1 MTNENEQ
8 NLPETEDLVREL
20 SALLGENPDAPRS
33 EPAFDIE
40 ESQWEQLP
48 WEEAAPPPPKKKTNI
63 KKILYYGLLGVF
75 ISIFLISGI
84 YLISY
89 LVQSKEQGAQY
100 DDLAA
105 RVESIRQ
112 EQAQNSSNSATG
124 DPNNPIDPEYTGP
137 YADILPEYRDVYA
150 ENKDTV
156 GWIRIEG
163 TKINYP
169 VMHTPDRKDYYLK
182 RNFKKEYSNWGAI
195 YVRESC
201 DVFTP
206 SDNVTIYGHY
216 MQDGSMFHDL
226 HGYYNWT
233 FYKDHQYIQ
242 FDTIYERHTYQIVA
256 VFKTSANMG
265 EGFAY
270 HMFDYASSEEE
281 FNAFIDAVEENSFYR
296 TGVKAEYGDMLITLS
311 TCEYTLDN
319 GRLVVVAKRIS

>member
-1 MTNENEQ
+1 MLREGQDPPLQNRLLINSPKNGNLHCALYFSAKIRYDSNSKGVTPMTNENEQ

-40 ESQWEQLP
+40 ESHWKQLP

-63 KKILYYGLLGVF
+63 KKILYYSLLGVF
-75 ISIFLISGI
+75 VSIFLISGI

-89 LVQSKEQGAQY
+89 LVQPKEQGAQY

-182 RNFKKEYSNWGAI
+182 RNFKKIIKLEISQ
-195 YVRESC
+195 
-201 DVFTP
+201 
-206 SDNVTIYGHY
+206 VT
-216 MQDGSMFHDL
+216 S
-226 HGYYNWT
+226 
-233 FYKDHQYIQ
+233 
-242 FDTIYERHTYQIVA
+242 
-256 VFKTSANMG
+256 
-265 EGFAY
+265 
-270 HMFDYASSEEE
+270 
-281 FNAFIDAVEENSFYR
+281 
-296 TGVKAEYGDMLITLS
+296 
-311 TCEYTLDN
+311 
-319 GRLVVVAKRIS
+319 